1 MPQGI
6 SPNPLNKISEVYLSQ
21 ISEHHKK
28 DVDGNT
34 IPHEGEDVDEGAGLY
49 ANIHAKRK
57 RGGKMRKK
65 GDKGAPSSQDFANAA
80 RTAREGVE
88 YTGPNKGDRKLI
100 KKMDD
105 PSYAKKLADYE
116 KNMDPKKRQ
125 ALKDKATK
133 GMKFTH
139 ESLEEVEVDEAVSQS
154 MRPSNMKKKAKLS
167 AALDRLQALK
177 VAKKKREMGEAFAET
192 GMAKGSGKPSGV
204 MKDFLDKR
212 AKKLEK
218 QRASQSQA
226 ARNNPAFDST
236 SPNSK
241 DPAVARSRAEEVQ
254 LEAKYEA
261 GASTYGKATI
271 RNKRKFGTSGEL
283 PDPLTGKKVTKDA
296 TRGELITKRRE
307 EHKAKRG
314 VKTKVKMEAL
324 SNWREDYVWEADEEQ
339 MEKEV
344 KEKKVKNKIII
355 NPKLGEAV
363 EEIGGEVLEIVEMN
377 GETKEDDPQLKSK
390 QLRQR
395 QLKKQVLLRKL
406 QAVRQTGG
414 EDITASYEPEG
425 EQVDEVFGKLA
436 GLGALA
442 FATQRISSKLGTM
455 HGNRVVKQA
464 LSKSPATSNSSSSS
478 GGSNFQRGVNAIKD
492 AKKSGTGLMN
502 KSTRDALKML
512 DQYEPEGEQL
522 DEYGNPRVGVRL
534 RVARAIDKTNPKPRM
549 GSKRS
554 AISNKLKMSAIKAET
569 KRREQKENP
578 YSAGKRMKMVATSIG
593 DRVKQKAKA
602 MTTRE
607 DYIPEEEYDH
617 YKDRIAMAGGDPS
630 SPDKKDATTMPRRPE
645 KPSKG
650 MTAAQKAAK
659 GRSALDIVKADIRK
673 KYGKGAIMDVGKK

>member
-80 RTAREGVE
+80 RTARE
-88 YTGPNKGDRKLI
+88 
-100 KKMDD
+100 
-105 PSYAKKLADYE
+105 
-116 KNMDPKKRQ
+116 
-125 ALKDKATK
+125 
-133 GMKFTH
+133 
-139 ESLEEVEVDEAVSQS
+139 EVEVDEA
-154 MRPSNMKKKAKLS
+154 MAMKPSNMKKKAKLS

-241 DPAVARSRAEEVQ
+241 DPAVARSRAEEVEVREGDMI
-254 LEAKYEA
+254 EAKVDQ
-261 GASTYGKATI
+261 GKDDMSKINT
-271 RNKRKFGTSGEL
+271 RNQRAFGNR
-283 PDPLTGKKVTKDA
+283 
-296 TRGELITKRRE
+296 RGQKGGGHLSDDMEKRRE
-307 EHKAKRG
+307 NTKKGRG
-314 VKTKVKMEAL
+314 VKMRGKKDKTPVDYHGRDREKRIDNLLKPKVKMEAL
-324 SNWREDYVWEADEEQ
+324 SNWREDYVWEADEEK

-363 EEIGGEVLEIVEMN
+363 EEIGGEVLEIVEM
-377 GETKEDDPQLKSK
+377 EMQPADDPQLKSK
-390 QLRQR
+390 ENRQR

-425 EQVDEVFGKLA
+425 EQVDEALGSAIGIGAALGLA
-436 GLGALA
+436 GAA
-442 FATQRISSKLGTM
+442 AVMAPKIKKFADRL
-455 HGNRVVKQA
+455 KQ
-464 LSKSPATSNSSSSS
+464 KT
-478 GGSNFQRGVNAIKD
+478 IKR
-492 AKKSGTGLMN
+492 TGINQLNQMN
-502 KSTRDALKML
+502 E
-512 DQYEPEGEQL
+512 YEPEGEQL

-569 KRREQKENP
+569 KRREQQENP

-617 YKDRIAMAGGDPS
+617 YKDRMAERGIDIS
-630 SPDKKDATTMPRRPE
+630 SPDKKDATTMPRKPE

-673 KYGKGAIMDVGKK
+673 KYGKDAIMDLGKK

>member
-80 RTAREGVE
+80 RTAREEVE
-88 YTGPNKGDRKLI
+88 QISELSKGTLGNYVRKATTDLRGQSAVQGAETYARKSFDIKGKYKPGKIADKRQKGIGKAIDRLQKEAAYTGPDKEDRKLI

-105 PSYAKKLADYE
+105 PSYAKKLANYE

-139 ESLEEVEVDEAVSQS
+139 ESLEEVEVDEA
-154 MRPSNMKKKAKLS
+154 MKLSNMKKKAKLS

-236 SPNSK
+236 QPSP
-241 DPAVARSRAEEVQ
+241 R
-254 LEAKYEA
+254 
-261 GASTYGKATI
+261 
-271 RNKRKFGTSGEL
+271 
-283 PDPLTGKKVTKDA
+283 
-296 TRGELITKRRE
+296 
-307 EHKAKRG
+307 
-314 VKTKVKMEAL
+314 VKMEAL

-425 EQVDEVFGKLA
+425 EQVDEVVGSALK
-436 GLGALA
+436 LGALA
-442 FATQRISSKLGTM
+442 LATREISKRLGTM
-455 HGNRVVKQA
+455 HGNRQVKQA
-464 LSKSPATSNSSSSS
+464 LSKSPATSNSSSS
-478 GGSNFQRGVNAIKD
+478 GGSDFQRGINAIKNNKNKFD
-492 AKKSGTGLMN
+492 TMFKKMES
-502 KSTRDALKML
+502 
-512 DQYEPEGEQL
+512 YEPEGEQL

-569 KRREQKENP
+569 KRREQQENP

-602 MTTRE
+602 VTTRE

>member
-1 MPQGI
+1 MLILKLLKLENQIESI
-6 SPNPLNKISEVYLSQ
+6 SLLEASANRILQKCFLAAESVTKQNDMFQTFAVELTTTLQVRHAALFFIDKDTNTLWSASDYSYDINNSTLGLVYLKNKI
-21 ISEHHKK
+21 IHI
-28 DVDGNT
+28 D
-34 IPHEGEDVDEGAGLY
+34 
-49 ANIHAKRK
+49 ANN
-57 RGGKMRKK
+57 
-65 GDKGAPSSQDFANAA
+65 Q
-80 RTAREGVE
+80 E
-88 YTGPNKGDRKLI
+88 
-100 KKMDD
+100 
-105 PSYAKKLADYE
+105 
-116 KNMDPKKRQ
+116 
-125 ALKDKATK
+125 
-133 GMKFTH
+133 
-139 ESLEEVEVDEAVSQS
+139 
-154 MRPSNMKKKAKLS
+154 
-167 AALDRLQALK
+167 
-177 VAKKKREMGEAFAET
+177 
-192 GMAKGSGKPSGV
+192 
-204 MKDFLDKR
+204 
-212 AKKLEK
+212 
-218 QRASQSQA
+218 
-226 ARNNPAFDST
+226 NNPDQVLSHSSTFEDS
-236 SPNSK
+236 
-241 DPAVARSRAEEVQ
+241 
-254 LEAKYEA
+254 
-261 GASTYGKATI
+261 STKNI
-271 RNKRKFGTSGEL
+271 L
-283 PDPLTGKKVTKDA
+283 
-296 TRGELITKRRE
+296 
-307 EHKAKRG
+307 KRG

-324 SNWREDYVWEADEEQ
+324 SDWREDYVWEADEEK

-363 EEIGGEVLEIVEMN
+363 EEIGGEVLEIVEM
-377 GETKEDDPQLKSK
+377 EKMQPADDPQLKSK
-390 QLRQR
+390 ENRQR

-569 KRREQKENP
+569 KRREQQENP

>member
-6 SPNPLNKISEVYLSQ
+6 SPNPLNKLSEIYLSQ

-88 YTGPNKGDRKLI
+88 YTGPNKEDRKLI

-125 ALKDKATK
+125 ELKDKATK

-139 ESLEEVEVDEAVSQS
+139 EGTSYGLY
-154 MRPSNMKKKAKLS
+154 
-167 AALDRLQALK
+167 
-177 VAKKKREMGEAFAET
+177 
-192 GMAKGSGKPSGV
+192 KGSGKPSGA

-218 QRASQSQA
+218 QRAAQPERY
-226 ARNNPAFDST
+226 RNNPAFDST
-236 SPNSK
+236 SPNSRST
-241 DPAVARSRAEEVQ
+241 DLARTRAEDVEVREGVKGEDSVMRKMAARDRISGKEKRLNPLQ
-254 LEAKYEA
+254 AKRSVKPVYYREEDEVIVERQKDSDNQRLSQER
-261 GASTYGKATI
+261 GRSDYGKATI
-271 RNKRKFGTSGEL
+271 RNVRKFGTAGEN
-283 PDPLTGKKVTKDA
+283 PDPLTGEKITKDA
-296 TRGELITKRRE
+296 TRGELKTKRRE

-314 VKTKVKMEAL
+314 IKTKVRMESL
-324 SNWREDYVWEADEEQ
+324 SDWREDFIWEDEVEGPDTKDQ
-339 MEKEV
+339 
-344 KEKKVKNKIII
+344 KKVVEKNIKNKIII

-363 EEIGGEVLEIVEMN
+363 EELGGQLIDVQEMN
-377 GETKEDDPQLKSK
+377 GSEDKKESDPQMKSK
-390 QLRQR
+390 MLRQR

-414 EDITASYEPEG
+414 EDIVAS
-425 EQVDEVFGKLA
+425 
-436 GLGALA
+436 
-442 FATQRISSKLGTM
+442 
-455 HGNRVVKQA
+455 
-464 LSKSPATSNSSSSS
+464 
-478 GGSNFQRGVNAIKD
+478 
-492 AKKSGTGLMN
+492 
-502 KSTRDALKML
+502 
-512 DQYEPEGEQL
+512 YEPEGEQL
-522 DEYGNPRVGVRL
+522 DEYGDPRVGVRL
-534 RVARAIDKTNPKPRM
+534 RVARAIDKTNPNPKI
-549 GSKRS
+549 GSKRT
-554 AISNKLKMSAIKAET
+554 AISNKLKMASIKADT
-569 KRREQKENP
+569 RRRQQKENP

-617 YKDRIAMAGGDPS
+617 YKDRMAERGIDIS
-630 SPDKKDATTMPRRPE
+630 SPDKKDATTMPRKPE

-673 KYGKGAIMDVGKK
+673 KYGKDAIMDLGKK

>member
-28 DVDGNT
+28 DADGNT
-34 IPHEGEDVDEGAGLY
+34 IPHEDDLDE
-49 ANIHAKRK
+49 AKK
-57 RGGKMRKK
+57 PMVKVKLKDPSKIKVKVTDIGPGGKEYVRK
-65 GDKGAPSSQDFANAA
+65 N
-80 RTAREGVE
+80 E
-88 YTGPNKGDRKLI
+88 
-100 KKMDD
+100 M
-105 PSYAKKLADYE
+105 
-116 KNMDPKKRQ
+116 
-125 ALKDKATK
+125 
-133 GMKFTH
+133 
-139 ESLEEVEVDEAVSQS
+139 DEA
-154 MRPSNMKKKAKLS
+154 MAMKPSNLKKKAKLG

-204 MKDFLDKR
+204 MKDFLDKK

-236 SPNSK
+236 QPSP
-241 DPAVARSRAEEVQ
+241 R
-254 LEAKYEA
+254 
-261 GASTYGKATI
+261 
-271 RNKRKFGTSGEL
+271 
-283 PDPLTGKKVTKDA
+283 
-296 TRGELITKRRE
+296 
-307 EHKAKRG
+307 
-314 VKTKVKMEAL
+314 VKMEAL

-363 EEIGGEVLEIVEMN
+363 EELGGQLLDVQEMS
-377 GETKEDDPQLKSK
+377 GAQGAKEDDPQLQSK
-390 QLRQR
+390 MLRQR

-425 EQVDEVFGKLA
+425 EQVDEIVGGLA
-436 GLGALA
+436 NAIRIGGALGLTA
-442 FATQRISSKLGTM
+442 GAAALIPKVKKFADKLG
-455 HGNRVVKQA
+455 NINKQ
-464 LSKSPATSNSSSSS
+464 KI
-478 GGSNFQRGVNAIKD
+478 QK
-492 AKKSGTGLMN
+492 MN
-502 KSTRDALKML
+502 MN
-512 DQYEPEGEQL
+512 QEYEPEGEQL
-522 DEYGNPRVGVRL
+522 DEYGNPRVGARL
-534 RVARAIDKTNPKPRM
+534 RVARAIDRVNPNPKM
-549 GSKRS
+549 GSKRT